1 MLDKGLQFKVYDLGD
16 KVKKVPTNKKEIRE
30 TLLKWQPSYREKENE
45 LEKKVEKTIQ
55 ERENVIEKLKDRKGE
70 IDFSLLGNP
79 IFKENCIIQNKVKP
93 LGPLIKNKIQKKNYS
108 ELQNIIEKYIN
119 LIQKCWQN
127 GFSERTY
134 NFAINY
140 GMNLEGKVILIDFG
154 ELTFSKDHVAEK
166 IKEERWLKS
175 WSFYGEIK
183 DSKFKKK
190 YKKKMKRRLT
200 LENLEKYWP
209 KR

>member
-30 TLLKWQPSYREKENE
+30 TLLKWQPSYREKKNK

-55 ERENVIEKLKDRKGE
+55 ERENVIEKLKNRKEE

-93 LGPLIKNKIQKKNYS
+93 LGSIIKEMIQKNNYS
-108 ELQNIIEKYIN
+108 ELQNIIDKYID

-134 NFAINY
+134 NFTINY
-140 GMNLEGKVILIDFG
+140 GMNSKEKVILIDFG
-154 ELTFSKDHVAEK
+154 ELIFSKDHVAEK
-166 IKEERWLKS
+166 IKEERWIKS

-183 DSKFKKK
+183 DSRFKKE

-200 LENLEKYWP
+200 LENLEKYWR
-209 KR
+209 KK